1 MIINMFNGRV
11 IRALICASTTN
22 ITLIS
27 YSATSSQE
35 QFYLPLIAKN
45 ALGSSM
51 AIRGCLFKMKL
62 FKKPRVLGQKSYASV
77 TALAG

>member
-1 MIINMFNGRV
+1 MELSEPEFVLLLPILLSLA
-11 IRALICASTTN
+11 IR
-22 ITLIS
+22 
-27 YSATSSQE
+27 QP
-35 QFYLPLIAKN
+35 LPKSNFTFLLQQKN